1 MDRKFLQY
9 YNLELQHLRQTAAE
23 FAQEYP
29 KIASRLA
36 LDPEGKEVCPDPFVE
51 RLLEGFAY
59 LTARVQLKLDA
70 EFPRLTNSLL
80 ETVYPEYLSPTPSMA
95 VVRFEPDFKN
105 KALAGGYLIPRGTTI
120 RSMPVGKDAQT
131 RCTYRSAHNL
141 TLWPVQMRDA
151 QYIDRNLLSL
161 ELPVEDV
168 GAAILLTF
176 DATAELTFADIPF
189 EHITLFLRGTDNLP
203 SNIMEHILAQGTA
216 VWVRD
221 PMEKQKG
228 WRKLPKGSIRPVGL
242 DRTESLLPETPTT
255 FEGYRLL
262 MEYLAFPQRYLFLRI
277 AGLSPGLVGLSGT
290 SLEIAITLDRANP
303 KLAPRINKTV
313 FDMYCSPI
321 INLFEKRTDRI
332 DLSDRFSEFHVV
344 VDRTRPVDFEVFSIK
359 SVTGYGGVSGEEQE
373 FRSFYQTRD
382 AGSASP
388 AYYTIDRKRRLLSDR
403 EKKFGRMSA
412 YTGSE
417 VYLSLVDSSSAPYS
431 SNLEQLGVTALCT
444 NRHLP
449 LRISQGD
456 GAAEFAVELNGPVK
470 AVRCVSGPTEPRPS
484 FAIGETAWRLIS
496 HLSLNY
502 LSLMDTSE
510 ADGASSLRELLQLYL
525 DPEDRSAQRLVDG
538 VLSVR
543 AKPILR
549 RVPSPGVISFARGL
563 EVTVVL
569 DDEAF
574 TGYGIFVF
582 GMVLEQF
589 FSKHVAIN
597 SFTETV
603 IKSKQRGE
611 IIRWPA
617 RTGKKEIL

>member
-1 MDRKFLQY
+1 
-9 YNLELQHLRQTAAE
+9 
-23 FAQEYP
+23 
-29 KIASRLA
+29 
-36 LDPEGKEVCPDPFVE
+36 
-51 RLLEGFAY
+51 
-59 LTARVQLKLDA
+59 
-70 EFPRLTNSLL
+70 
-80 ETVYPEYLSPTPSMA
+80 
-95 VVRFEPDFKN
+95 
-105 KALAGGYLIPRGTTI
+105 
-120 RSMPVGKDAQT
+120 
-131 RCTYRSAHNL
+131 
-141 TLWPVQMRDA
+141 
-151 QYIDRNLLSL
+151 
-161 ELPVEDV
+161 
-168 GAAILLTF
+168 
-176 DATAELTFADIPF
+176 
-189 EHITLFLRGTDNLP
+189 
-203 SNIMEHILAQGTA
+203 
-216 VWVRD
+216 
-221 PMEKQKG
+221 MEKQKG

>member
-168 GAAILLTF
+168 GAAILMTF

>member
-168 GAAILLTF
+168 GAAILMTF

-332 DLSDRFSEFHVV
+332 DLSERFSEFHVV

>member
-141 TLWPVQMRDA
+141 TLWPVQIRDA

-168 GAAILLTF
+168 GAAILMTF